1 MGSYHNEKLNY
12 LEKPYYL
19 MNYTYEIRDFDAGG
33 RIGRFKI
40 GNKILDT
47 PNLFPVVSP
56 FNNLIPPKRIYEH
69 FGAQSIFTNAY
80 ILYKNREKNLEII
93 QKGLHAHLDFPGIIA
108 TDSGGF
114 QDYMYAGEIKTRPEE
129 IEPFQEQIGSDCP
142 VILDIPVQT
151 TDDHTVALDK
161 VNITLERARE
171 NIKRRQR
178 EDTAWFGPIHGSIY
192 PDLLKKSAL
201 AMSEMEFGI
210 YAIGGVVKTFIDYRF
225 DLDVAIILEVR
236 KWLRPDRPLH
246 MFGLG
251 LPAFFPLAVASG
263 VDLFDSAAYIL
274 YAKDNRY
281 FTLTG
286 TKKLGEMNDLPC
298 HCPICTSYTA
308 AELRKLPKNEKIIAL
323 AEHNLYHSFSEI
335 RSIKNAIKEGTLWD
349 LVEHRVHA
357 HPKFVKALRQ
367 IKKNPDYFLNQLNM
381 NKTRG
386 QMILSDFSFYRPHFN
401 YFRTKMQNY
410 KLPQSKSIIFF
421 LPELD
426 LPSYHNPTV
435 KQWIKSINKLENQN
449 KIHIILISNILGII
463 PIELANYYPAS
474 QHEGDLIPQEYKNIQ
489 EELTRGMM
497 KVLTKMVT
505 PEVKLFF
512 LIPETFKN
520 EYNEKETFTRE
531 NHIIDHLQ
539 KTLKTSLKIIMP
551 SIHITEIEN
560 VEDFP
565 DGI

>member
-1 MGSYHNEKLNY
+1 
-12 LEKPYYL
+12 

-40 GNKILDT
+40 GDKILET

-80 ILYKNREKNLEII
+80 ILYKNREKNPEII
-93 QKGLHAHLDFPGIIA
+93 QKGLHSHLDFPGIIA

-114 QDYMYAGEIKTRPEE
+114 QDYMYAGEIKTLPEE

-161 VNITLERARE
+161 VNITLKRAKE
-171 NIKRRQR
+171 NIQRRQR

-225 DLDVAIILEVR
+225 DLDVAIILQVR

-286 TKKLGEMNDLPC
+286 TKKLGELNDLPC

-401 YFRTKMQNY
+401 YFRTRMQSYN
-410 KLPQSKSIIFF
+410 LPQSKSIIFF

-426 LPSYHNPTV
+426 LPSYHNPSV
-435 KQWIKSINKLENQN
+435 KQWIKSINRLENQEE
-449 KIHIILISNILGII
+449 IQIILISNILGII
-463 PIELANYYPAS
+463 PIELASYYPAS
-474 QHEGDLIPQEYKNIQ
+474 QHEGNLIPQEYINIQ

-497 KVLTKMVT
+497 RVLTKIVT
-505 PEVKLFF
+505 PEMKLFF

-520 EYNEKETFTRE
+520 EYNEEEVFSRE

-539 KTLKTSLKIIMP
+539 KSLQATLETNSKTKLPI
-551 SIHITEIEN
+551 IHITEIEN

-565 DGI
+565 DGV

>member
-1 MGSYHNEKLNY
+1 
-12 LEKPYYL
+12 
-19 MNYTYEIRDFDAGG
+19 MNYSYEIRDFDAGG

-40 GNKILDT
+40 GDKILDT

-80 ILYKNREKNLEII
+80 ILYKNREKNAEII

-114 QDYMYAGEIKTRPEE
+114 QDYMYAGDMKTLPEE
-129 IEPFQEQIGSDCP
+129 IEPFQEQIGSDLP

-151 TDDHTVALDK
+151 TDDHSVALDK
-161 VNITLERARE
+161 VNITLERAKD
-171 NIKRRQR
+171 NILRRQR
-178 EDTAWFGPIHGSIY
+178 DDTAWFGPIHGSIY

-274 YAKDNRY
+274 YAKDSRY

-286 TKKLGEMNDLPC
+286 TKNLNDLNDLPC
-298 HCPICTSYTA
+298 HCPICTTYTA
-308 AELRKLPKNEKIIAL
+308 NELRKLPKDEKIKAI

-367 IKKNPDYFLNQLNM
+367 IKKNPDYFLDLLNM

-401 YFRTKMQNY
+401 YFRERMQNY
-410 KLPQSKSIIFF
+410 HLPKSKSIIYF

-435 KQWIKSINKLENQN
+435 KQWIKSIRRLENQDT
-449 KIHIILISNILGII
+449 IQIFLVSNILGII
-463 PIELANYYPAS
+463 PLELANYYPAS
-474 QHEGDLIPQEYKNIQ
+474 QHEGNINPYEYPSIQ
-489 EELTRGMM
+489 EELIRGMM
-497 KVLTKMVT
+497 KVLTNIVIPDMS
-505 PEVKLFF
+505 LYF
-512 LIPETFKN
+512 LIPETILS
-520 EYNEKETFTRE
+520 EYNEQESFSRGT
-531 NHIIDHLQ
+531 HIINYLQ
-539 KTLKTSLKIIMP
+539 KNLQGTLKTKLPTIRVI
-551 SIHITEIEN
+551 EIEN
-560 VEDFP
+560 IEDSIN
-565 DGI
+565 GI

>member
-1 MGSYHNEKLNY
+1 
-12 LEKPYYL
+12 
-19 MNYTYEIRDFDAGG
+19 MNYSYEIRDFDAGG
-33 RIGRFKI
+33 KIGQFKI
-40 GNKILDT
+40 GDKILDT

-56 FNNLIPPKRIYEH
+56 FDNLIPPKRMYEH
-69 FGAQSIFTNAY
+69 FKVQSIFTNAY
-80 ILYKNREKNLEII
+80 ILYKNRIKNPDII
-93 QKGLHAHLDFPGIIA
+93 HKGLHNHLDFPGIIA

-114 QDYMYAGEIKTRPEE
+114 QDYMYAGDIKIRPEE
-129 IEPFQEQIGSDCP
+129 IELFQEQIGSDCP

-151 TDDHTVALDK
+151 TDNYDIALDK
-161 VNITLERARE
+161 VNITLERAKD

-178 EDTAWFGPIHGSIY
+178 DDTAWFGPIHGSIY

-201 AMSEMEFGI
+201 AMSEMEFGV

-236 KWLRPDRPLH
+236 KWLRSDRPLH

-286 TKKLGEMNDLPC
+286 TKNLNDLNDLPC

-308 AELRKLPKNEKIIAL
+308 AELRNLAKNEKITAL
-323 AEHNLYHSFSEI
+323 AEHNLYHSCSEI
-335 RSIKNAIKEGTLWD
+335 RSIRNAIKEGTLWD

-367 IKKNPDYFLNQLNM
+367 IKKNPDYFLNLLNM

-386 QMILSDFSFYRPHFN
+386 QMILSDFSFYRPHFL
-401 YFRTKMQNY
+401 YFRNKMQNY
-410 KLPQSKSIIFF
+410 HLPQSKSIIYF

-426 LPSYHNPTV
+426 LPSYHNPSV
-435 KQWIKSINKLENQN
+435 KQWIKSIHKLENQDE
-449 KIHIILISNILGII
+449 IQIILISNILGII

-474 QHEGDLIPQEYKNIQ
+474 QHEGDLIPQEYTNIQ

-497 KVLTKMVT
+497 KILTNIVT
-505 PEVKLFF
+505 PEMKLYF
-512 LIPETFKN
+512 LIPETIMN
-520 EYNEKETFTRE
+520 EYNENEVFFRG

-539 KTLKTSLKIIMP
+539 KTLQATLQTKLPT
-551 SIHITEIEN
+551 TQVFEIEQI
-560 VEDFP
+560 EDCSN
-565 DGI
+565 GV